1 MNNVLVSKLI
11 MTLRY
16 KLSLYS
22 QTNGSTQVMSSLY
35 VLSKEY
41 LTELDDYMLVFKL
54 LF

>member
-11 MTLRY
+11 MTLWY